1 MLGIKKNLR
10 LFSSSSL
17 SEQCVYYEYMM
28 SELWAKDKRRKVG
41 ELAQPSMWR
50 TITLQNLH
58 NLQKNITFAPILEQK
73 LLTIKKVTTK
83 SLKTLQKMK
92 RILLILIVLI
102 TGGLQAQNQVDK
114 AKKLLDEVYA
124 KMSAYNNIYIDFKY
138 NLDNLVENINQ
149 ETKGNVTIA
158 KDKYVLNYLGA
169 TKMYDGNKTYT
180 VVPENEEVTIEKNAT
195 DDSAITPSKMLTFY
209 KKGYKYKW
217 DIQQNVRGRKIQYV
231 ELKPQKANTEVKQIL
246 LGIDIQT
253 KHIYNLIEIGKNG
266 TRTTITVNTFK
277 TNQPLSDNIFKF
289 DREKYKKDGYTI
301 SEL

>member
-1 MLGIKKNLR
+1 MLGIKKILR
-10 LFSSSSL
+10 LFNPNSITK
-17 SEQCVYYEYMM
+17 QCVYDEYRM
-28 SELWAKDKRRKVG
+28 SEHWANT
-41 ELAQPSMWR
+41 ER

-58 NLQKNITFAPILEQK
+58 NLQKNITFAPILERK

-92 RILLILIVLI
+92 RILLILIALI

-180 VVPENEEVTIEKNAT
+180 IVPENEEVTIEKNAT
-195 DDSAITPSKMLTFY
+195 DDSTITPSKMLTFY